1 MAAPATRIYD
11 LCDGLLAAVVTRHG
25 SPLPARQYVS
35 AGAPAWDCELLATWC
50 ERTAGL
56 ASADPNQEGAVAH
69 TGEPT
74 HAMRYG
80 VFVLTL
86 MRCTPAVPDTVG
98 TEAVLPSVDEERAA
112 AAQLYEDAQRM
123 LNAVRA
129 AEKAGE
135 LTECHSL
142 AFMEWRTI
150 GPDGGLV
157 AGELRLRIGLAQGV

>member
-1 MAAPATRIYD
+1 MAPPATRIYD
-11 LCDGLLAAVVTRHG
+11 VCADLLAAVQTRHG
-25 SPLPARQYVS
+25 SPLPARQFIS
-35 AGAPAWDCELLATWC
+35 AGAPAWDCELLAAWC

-56 ASADPNQEGAVAH
+56 GSADPNVEAAVAH
-69 TGEPT
+69 SREPT

-98 TEAVLPSVDEERAA
+98 AEVVLPTVADEQAA
-112 AAQLYEDAQRM
+112 SSQLYEDAQRM
-123 LNAVRA
+123 LNAVVA

-142 AFMEWRTI
+142 ALVDWRII
-150 GPDGGLV
+150 GPDGGYV
-157 AGELRLRIGLAQGV
+157 AGELRLRIGLAQGA

>member
-1 MAAPATRIYD
+1 MAPAATVIYD
-11 LCDGLLAAVVTRHG
+11 LCADLLAAVVARHG
-25 SPLPARQYVS
+25 SPLPARRYVA

-56 ASADPNQEGAVAH
+56 ASADPAQEGLVAH
-69 TGEPT
+69 SREPT

-80 VFVLTL
+80 VFVVTL

-98 TEAVLPSVDEERAA
+98 TEAVLPTVADEQAA
-112 AAQLYEDAQRM
+112 AAALYEDGQR
-123 LNAVRA
+123 LVNAVVA

-135 LTECHSL
+135 LVGCHGL
-142 AFMEWRTI
+142 ALVDWRVI

-157 AGELRLRIGLAQGV
+157 AGELRLRIALTGV